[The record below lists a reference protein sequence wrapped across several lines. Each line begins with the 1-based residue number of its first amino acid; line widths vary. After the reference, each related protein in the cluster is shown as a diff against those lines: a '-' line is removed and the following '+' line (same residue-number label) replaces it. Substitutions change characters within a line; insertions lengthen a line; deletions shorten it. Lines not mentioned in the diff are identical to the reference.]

1 VRNNGIT
8 NTADAQVPPTAT
20 EAQLKTAYKKGAL
33 KYHPGLSTPQ
43 IWYGLLADQVGFTIQ
58 TKMLPT
64 LMPLKN
70 SKNFPTLT
78 KSCLT
83 LRNVKSTTN
92 MARRVSKAV
101 RAVLE

>member
-1 VRNNGIT
+1 
-8 NTADAQVPPTAT
+8 
-20 EAQLKTAYKKGAL
+20 
-33 KYHPGLSTPQ
+33 
-43 IWYGLLADQVGFTIQ
+43 
-58 TKMLPT
+58 MLPT